1 MEPSFSSTLPPFSEF
16 PEVFLSNAAISRKV
30 GTAVRSG
37 GVKKLGPRLYTR
49 KVDEPLDTVARRN
62 WQRIAA
68 GYFPGAVVV
77 DRSAFEA
84 MPTADGSV
92 FLDVGPE
99 RVRREAVRL
108 PGVTLR
114 PRQGPGPIEG
124 DMPIM
129 DGLYFSGPARKF
141 LDNMRSSRARNGAPA
156 RTLSRTEIEEQIART
171 VALRGKSILNEL
183 RDDARRIAPALEAE
197 DELGMLENLIGAI
210 LGTREASLATAAARA
225 HNRGE
230 GFDTRRIELFEALSA
245 ELREQ
250 LPPRIREH
258 LDGHTNLSFFEAY
271 FSNYIE
277 GTEFKVAEAEEIVFQ
292 KRIPKDRPEDA
303 HDVLGTFE
311 LIDDEAKR
319 RRVPGDVEAFIEQLR
334 ADHALIMGGRPR
346 AHPGEFKEQA
356 NQAGG
361 TSFVHP
367 DLVIGT
373 LNEGFRRY
381 RALPEGFPRAAFMMF
396 LIAEVHPFTD
406 GNGRTARVFMN
417 AELSAA
423 GLHRILIPISYR
435 IDYLQSLRALSHD
448 GNARPLVRVLEFAQ
462 RFATAIDWSDRRLAE
477 RMLAGGNAFVPPE
490 TVDRE
495 GRRLR
500 MPPRWFEMDAEVGD
514 ARQ

>member
-1 MEPSFSSTLPPFSEF
+1 MEPGFKSAASPFNDL
-16 PEVFLSNAAISRKV
+16 PEVFLTNAAISRKV
-30 GTAVRSG
+30 GNAVKAG
-37 GVKKLGPRLYTR
+37 GAKKLGPRLYTR
-49 KVDEPLDTVARRN
+49 NLDEPLEDVARRN

-77 DRSAFEA
+77 DRSASEA
-84 MPTADGSV
+84 MPCEDGSL

-99 RVRREAVRL
+99 RARREPVQL
-108 PGVTLR
+108 PGITLR
-114 PRQGPGPIEG
+114 PRHGPGPIEG

-141 LDNMRSSRARNGAPA
+141 LDNMRASRARNGTPA
-156 RTLSRTEIEEQIART
+156 RTLSRTEIEEQLART
-171 VALRGKSILNEL
+171 VAMRGNSALNEL
-183 RDDARRIAPALEAE
+183 RDTARRVAPALGAE
-197 DELGMLENLIGAI
+197 REMQVLENLIGAL
-210 LGTREASLATAAARA
+210 LGTRVATLATASARA

-230 GFDTRRIELFEALSA
+230 GFDARRIDLFEALAA
-245 ELREQ
+245 ELRQQ
-250 LPPRIREH
+250 LPPRVREH
-258 LDGHTNLSFFEAY
+258 LDGMTNLLFFEAY

-277 GTEFKVAEAEEIVFQ
+277 GTEFEVSEAEEIVFQ

-311 LIDDEAKR
+311 LIDDEDKR
-319 RRVPGDVEAFIEQLR
+319 RRVPADAEAFIEQLR
-334 ADHALIMGGRPR
+334 EDHALMMGGRSR
-346 AHPGEFKEQA
+346 ARPGRFKERE

-367 DLVIGT
+367 DLVVGT
-373 LNEGFRRY
+373 LIEGFRQY

-406 GNGRTARVFMN
+406 GNGRTARIFMN
-417 AELSAA
+417 AELTAA

-435 IDYLQSLRALSHD
+435 SDYMQSLRALSS

-477 RMLAGGNAFVPPE
+477 RMLAGGNAFVLPE
-490 TVDRE
+490 VVDRE

-500 MPPRWFEMDAEVGD
+500 MPPRWFEMDAEVGG
-514 ARQ
+514 ARE